1 MTTDVDRVLR
11 DTLGEYL
18 AATVPGIVEELK
30 GRDRDTLA
38 FTSLG
43 LGVQFGLELSQLDP
57 TVARALI
64 TAIHESVADPEAAT
78 EHNSQALIF
87 LQLVA
92 RRCAG

>member
-1 MTTDVDRVLR
+1 MTTDLDRVLR
-11 DTLGEYL
+11 EILGEYL
-18 AATVPGIVEELK
+18 AATVPGIVEGLK

-64 TAIHESVADPEAAT
+64 TAIHEHGDDAET
-78 EHNSQALIF
+78 EHNRQALIF